1 MLWLQHSTPNQQG
14 LCLNT
19 KSLVFKL
26 KTVGTGN
33 SDTGLYINMGIIFP
47 HCDFGWQTFFTVS
60 FSFSFNTTYLTS
72 APALSLPKSPVPV
85 VSAPSRLASPDSWA
99 PLSSQCRLQHGS
111 CSPSVLPSP
120 ACSDKVTWIYFQP
133 L

>member
-60 FSFSFNTTYLTS
+60 FSFSFNTTYLIFHFGSCFVPSQIPSSSSVSTQ
-72 APALSLPKSPVPV
+72 PLGLSRQLGSTEQPVP
-85 VSAPSRLASPDSWA
+85 AAARKLFTKC
-99 PLSSQCRLQHGS
+99 SSKS
-111 CSPSVLPSP
+111 CL
-120 ACSDKVTWIYFQP
+120 